1 MQSTDITQGYK
12 DAASQISSIK
22 DYNDT
27 SKAETDVVNSAG
39 NSFSESISNISSQ
52 LNKISDKQKRFERN
66 VPTSMDQLLN
76 LFGVVNGQGP
86 ESLKYLRKKL
96 LEVSVKIKPEIE
108 KILFEETIKAIGCSQ
123 EQTYKGVSKI
133 ELKKLDSL
141 QQLPVEQG
149 IYIPVS
155 NIDIFGSLKNSPS
168 SNVGKTFYEKPQP
181 SVDPKFKPYGGEE
194 YFPMNKEIYLRMDKE
209 NNGRSFNTEFGK
221 FYQGISQ
228 QDLFDFEYTKTN
240 EFGVTGDYI
249 RVILID
255 RETGEEDGGED
266 DEQKINIKAKANKV
280 GQFVGDYFQT
290 IEIINPVDI
299 VGQIVNV
306 VSGAINIKANLGQSE
321 IENQSKFYLI
331 VQRILGLCFD
341 SRREIDVS
349 GISKIGELDGVD
361 DEFFE
366 FTEVDLRNIDTRTA
380 NVQKGVMEFED
391 CNNVKVPVDSDVL
404 VNDIIKFR
412 DTLDQLTQEEKVSK
426 MESIIDAI
434 SQNPDWK
441 LYFPSNFNA
450 SMSINKN
457 IIKQIPLAV
466 AAGVLTPKV
475 LLPLFT
481 MLSVLQ
487 TSAKNTLN
495 SAITSANT
503 NISSGNTLIN
513 QTNNIVNN
521 GADFLKKFRTFN
533 IQIISRIGQ
542 IYLRT
547 LFDLLKKDIINL
559 LSIII
564 KDIKK
569 SSILKKYTIVL
580 RFVQIAII
588 VAQAIKDYRECKS
601 LLDDILQLLKLINGI
616 PQIRSMI
623 PSELLALSVFLPG
636 KDANRAS
643 VNTIQFL
650 QKLGVPTGVLPDG
663 SPNFMNFF
671 NKAVHKGADKEEA
684 ENGVSDAEVW
694 IPKIGRITVFNKP
707 R

>member
-1 MQSTDITQGYK
+1 MQSSDLTQGFK

-27 SKAETDVVNSAG
+27 SKSEEKITTSAG
-39 NSFSESISNISSQ
+39 NSFSEKTANISSQ

-96 LEVSVKIKPEIE
+96 LETSVKIKPDVE
-108 KILFEETIKAIGCSQ
+108 KILFDETIKALGCSQ
-123 EQTYKGVSKI
+123 EQTYKGISKT
-133 ELKKLDSL
+133 ELQKLDSL
-141 QQLPVEQG
+141 QNLPVQQG

-155 NIDIFGSLKNSPS
+155 SIDFFGNLKNSPES
-168 SNVGKTFYEKPQP
+168 PVGKTYYEKPQP
-181 SVDPKFKPYGGEE
+181 SVDPKFKPFGGKIS
-194 YFPMNKEIYLRMDKE
+194 FPMNKEINMRM
-209 NNGRSFNTEFGK
+209 NGDNTTRSFNKEYGK
-221 FYQGISQ
+221 NYQGISL

-240 EFGVTGDYI
+240 EFGVTGDYL

-255 RETGEEDGGED
+255 REDENGNTGVT
-266 DEQKINIKAKANKV
+266 INKV
-280 GQFVGDYFQT
+280 GQFVGDYFRT
-290 IEIINPVDI
+290 IDVVSPVSII
-299 VGQIVNV
+299 GQVVNL
-306 VSGAINIKANLGQSE
+306 VSGAVNIKAELGQSE

-349 GISKIGELDGVD
+349 GISKIAELDGVD
-361 DEFFE
+361 EAFFE
-366 FTEVDLRNIDTRTA
+366 FTEIDLRNIDTRTS
-380 NVQKGVMEFED
+380 NIQSGVMEFED
-391 CNNVKVPVDSDVL
+391 CDNVKVPVDTDVL
-404 VNDIIKFR
+404 INDIINFKDAE
-412 DTLDQLTQEEKVSK
+412 DTLSPEQKVTQ

-434 SQNPDWK
+434 SQNPDWN
-441 LYFPSNFNA
+441 LYFPNNFNA

-457 IIKQIPLAV
+457 ILKQLPIAV
-466 AAGVLTPKV
+466 ASSILTPKV

-487 TSAKNTLN
+487 TSAKNNLN
-495 SAITSANT
+495 SAITSVNT
-503 NISSGNTLIN
+503 NIASANTTIVSANTLTN

-521 GADFLKKFRTFN
+521 GVDFLKKFRTFN
-533 IQIISRIGQ
+533 IQVISKIGE
-542 IYLRT
+542 IFLRT
-547 LFDLLKKDIINL
+547 LFDLLKRDIINL

-564 KDIKK
+564 RDIKK
-569 SSILKKYTIVL
+569 SSILKKYTIIL

-588 VAQAIKDYRECKS
+588 VAQAIKDYRKCKS
-601 LLDDILQLLKLINGI
+601 LLDDILQLLRLINGV
-616 PQIRSMI
+616 PRKRGRI
-623 PSELLALSVFLPG
+623 PSALLALSEFLPG
-636 KDANRAS
+636 TDPNRSAI
-643 VNTIQFL
+643 NTIQFL
-650 QKLGVPTGVLPDG
+650 QKVGVPTGALPDG

-671 NKAVHKGADKEEA
+671 NKAVHKGADKEQA

-694 IPKIGRITVFNKP
+694 IPTIGRIPVFNKP